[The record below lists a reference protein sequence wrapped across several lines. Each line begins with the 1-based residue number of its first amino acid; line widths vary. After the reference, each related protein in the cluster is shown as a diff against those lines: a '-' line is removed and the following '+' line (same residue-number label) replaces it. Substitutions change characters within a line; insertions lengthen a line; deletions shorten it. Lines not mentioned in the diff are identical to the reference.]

1 MATEQVS
8 MNVEQGKGKKPWAG
22 RDRVLEESSRL
33 DTIVD
38 RLIFLKEIFEAL
50 GSGGEDYSFS
60 PFAFT
65 GLALIVKSIKE
76 DAGGSLEYVQGIAR
90 EMEVS
95 HE

>member
-1 MATEQVS
+1 MIKESTANTAE
-8 MNVEQGKGKKPWAG
+8 GKGKKAW
-22 RDRVLEESSRL
+22 EESSRL

-38 RLIFLKEIFEAL
+38 RLIFLKEVFEAL

-76 DAGGSLEYVQGIAR
+76 DAGGSLEYVQGVAR